1 MVIIIK
7 VLVEGDGGVGKTT
20 LVKRYC
26 DGTYFD
32 GKMTIGVGFEKKTL
46 KIGEEEVTL
55 MIWDFGGEERF
66 REILPSFCKGANAA
80 LLVYD
85 VSRRESFLNLKE
97 WLELTRKNAG
107 DIPIILVGSKCDL
120 ERRVPE
126 DEVRSFMSEHGI
138 LHFVETSAKNNINV
152 EAAFELA
159 AKTVMKNFN
168 IVEDV
173 VA

>member
-1 MVIIIK
+1 MLIIIK

-46 KIGEEEVTL
+46 KVGGDDVTL

-66 REILPSFCKGANAA
+66 REILPDFCKGANVA

-85 VSRRESFLNLKE
+85 VSRRESFFNLRE
-97 WLELTRKNAG
+97 WLELTKKNAG
-107 DIPIILVGSKCDL
+107 EIPMILVGSKCDL
-120 ERRVPE
+120 DRKVDE
-126 DEVRSFMSEHGI
+126 DDVKKFMNEHGI
-138 LHFVETSAKNNINV
+138 LYHVETSAKNNVNV
-152 EAAFELA
+152 DTAFDLA
-159 AKTVMKNFN
+159 AKAVIKKLNL
-168 IVEDV
+168 VEDV
-173 VA
+173 AI

>member
-1 MVIIIK
+1 MMIVIK

-46 KIGEEEVTL
+46 KIGDDDITL

-66 REILPSFCKGANAA
+66 REILPSFCKGANVA

-85 VSRRESFLNLKE
+85 VSRRESFFNLRE
-97 WLELTRKNAG
+97 WVELTRKNAG

-120 ERRVPE
+120 EKRVAE
-126 DEVRSFMSEHGI
+126 DEVRKFIDECRI
-138 LHFVETSAKNNINV
+138 LCHVETSAKTNV
-152 EAAFELA
+152 NVNTVFELA
-159 AKTVMKNFN
+159 AKAVIKKSSL
-168 IVEDV
+168 VEDI
-173 VA
+173 AA